1 MDCPLGFLMRQ
12 IVDRSIFKAYINSLL
27 RLCLGNMQYL
37 GNGRHAETQ
46 NPCATILR
54 LISEKIAL
62 FMSNCVVHVKNSQ
75 LCSSEYLEYFQVIDR
90 NLDRKEGF
98 TRLSKTVYCRKTV
111 KNKFYRTY
119 AYYNFAGWEV
129 RFKCKCI
136 EAWSVP
142 TKTAKNWHANKTV
155 LRWAGHCYVAVRS

>member
-1 MDCPLGFLMRQ
+1 VR
-12 IVDRSIFKAYINSLL
+12 
-27 RLCLGNMQYL
+27 
-37 GNGRHAETQ
+37 
-46 NPCATILR
+46 
-54 LISEKIAL
+54 
-62 FMSNCVVHVKNSQ
+62 
-75 LCSSEYLEYFQVIDR
+75 DR

-98 TRLSKTVYCRKTV
+98 TRLNKTVYCRKTV

-119 AYYNFAGWEV
+119 AYYSFAGWEV